1 MVIREIPK
9 NPDIGKNYLLH
20 LKTNK
25 IVFPEIVTPLTVK
38 FSLYGTVNYKTPSG
52 EYRINVNYLIL
63 NEGQHCSGYVDSD
76 KAVEVLSVFF
86 EKNFAAEV
94 LGNLTAP
101 EDKLIFNPPIKN
113 SQPIQF
119 FEKLYPIDNFVMPVI
134 MKMKIAS
141 SVKFEDSVWWE
152 EQFYELLEKM
162 LFVHRR
168 IYKVVEKLPPV
179 KLSTKTDLYKR
190 ICKAKEY
197 IDSNFTLPLTLEK
210 ISGEACLSRYHF
222 LRLFKEVYGETPYQH
237 ISGLRIRKAVSLL
250 SSGNMPVTGICS
262 EVGFDSLSSFSW
274 LFKQKLGLSPGSF
287 RSAFRKAQAKIS
299 NIQEASIKNSA

>member
-9 NPDIGKNYLLH
+9 NPDIGRNYLLH

-25 IVFPEIVTPLTVK
+25 LVFSEHITPLTVK
-38 FSLYGTVNYKTPSG
+38 FSLFGTVNYKTPNG
-52 EYRINVNYLIL
+52 TYGVNINYLIL
-63 NEGQHCSGYVDSD
+63 NEGQTCSGYVDFP
-76 KAVEVLSVFF
+76 KAVELISIFF

-94 LGNLTAP
+94 LGGLAAP
-101 EDKLIFNPPIKN
+101 EDKLIFNPPVKN

-141 SVKFEDSVWWE
+141 NVGFEDPVWWE

-162 LFVHRR
+162 LLVHRR
-168 IYKVVEKLPPV
+168 IYKMVEKLPPV
-179 KLSTKTDLYKR
+179 KLSTKTDLYKK
-190 ICKAKEY
+190 ICKAKEF
-197 IDSNFTLPLTLEK
+197 IDSNFTEPLTLEK

-222 LRLFKEVYGETPYQH
+222 LRLFKQVFGETPYQY
-237 ISGLRIRKAVSLL
+237 ISGIRIRKAVSLL
-250 SSGNMPVTGICS
+250 SSGDMPVTRICN

-299 NIQEASIKNSA
+299 NI